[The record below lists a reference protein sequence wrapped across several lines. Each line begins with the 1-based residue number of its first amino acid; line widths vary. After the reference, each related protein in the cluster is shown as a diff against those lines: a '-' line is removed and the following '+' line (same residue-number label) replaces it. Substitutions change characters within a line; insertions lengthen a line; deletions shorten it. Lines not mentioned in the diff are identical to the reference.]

1 MVGGGSRRDESV
13 VINSTNV
20 FAALGSLKKK
30 KKDKDQSQ
38 QGSSSKAKKNEEK
51 KEKELI
57 WTPAKLNVKSWADVD
72 DDDED
77 DYYAT
82 TASAAAPPDSPWAA
96 AAVKESDAEPVDEV
110 KLFTFFFFV
119 LISQFVFF
127 LSFSF
132 FYLRFGSDMYVHV
145 DFGNGLW

>member
-82 TASAAAPPDSPWAA
+82 PASAAAPLDSPWGAA
-96 AAVKESDAEPVDEV
+96 AAAAAVAVKESDAEPVDEV
-110 KLFTFFFFV
+110 LKTFFLCFCFFFFT
-119 LISQFVFF
+119 IRF
-127 LSFSF
+127 LSFFLFIISF
-132 FYLRFGSDMYVHV
+132 WF
-145 DFGNGLW
+145 

>member
-96 AAVKESDAEPVDEV
+96 AAAGGVKESDAEPVDEV
-110 KLFTFFFFV
+110 KLFTFFFF

-127 LSFSF
+127 LSF
-132 FYLRFGSDMYVHV
+132 DMYLHV
-145 DFGNGLW
+145 DFGNRLW